1 MAVVEYSAKPTMAL
15 AEKGRRSGSERQ
27 ATGLVA
33 PPTALAP
40 NARAAVARSG
50 SPLDRAKPLRFARG
64 AGSTDAV
71 GSVLVR
77 DLDQACAEIAR
88 QKRQSPGGAG
98 PASREPAAATV
109 TATSPAEK
117 ALQKLQA
124 TAHTK
129 VLQDRAERLTAEN
142 AVLSQKLAA
151 RESALADLR
160 ARLNSLEEKL
170 SATGEAAA
178 KQADDRQDALRAAS
192 DNLHKKLAATA
203 SENAR
208 LKLAATERDRTLA
221 DARTRIE
228 YLEAALAA
236 AEAEC
241 GRAAGETSGA
251 REKHQAEMAALKTRF
266 DDLSKR
272 AVTAEQLLADARER
286 LLARI
291 IEIDAVRQRVAQADA
306 AAGAAY
312 DRQCQLEDALCL
324 QQNEFEEL
332 ERSQTQLAAA
342 TKALLQRFRDRERV
356 LAVANEKI
364 KALAERNAWLE
375 AAQDRAGTEGQRGRE
390 TPRSRLE
397 EAADATLADWTELT
411 RMLGDFAE
419 RKTATAPATR
429 RVRSAA

>member
-1 MAVVEYSAKPTMAL
+1 MAL

-33 PPTALAP
+33 PPAAPAP
-40 NARAAVARSG
+40 NARAAVDRSG
-50 SPLDRAKPLRFARG
+50 SLLDRAKSVRLARG
-64 AGSTDAV
+64 AGSMEAA
-71 GSVLVR
+71 GNGLVR

-88 QKRQSPGGAG
+88 QKRQSPGSAA
-98 PASREPAAATV
+98 PASRPPAAATV
-109 TATSPAEK
+109 TALSPAEK

-124 TAHTK
+124 TAHAK
-129 VLQDRAERLTAEN
+129 VLQERAERLTAEN

-151 RESALADLR
+151 REGALADLR

-178 KQADDRQDALRAAS
+178 KHADDKQDPPRAAS
-192 DNLHKKLAATA
+192 DHLHKKLAAMA

-208 LKLAATERDRTLA
+208 LTLTATERDRALS

-241 GRAAGETSGA
+241 GRTAGEISGA

-266 DDLSKR
+266 DDMSKR

-291 IEIDAVRQRVAQADA
+291 IEIDALRQRVAQADA

-342 TKALLQRFRDRERV
+342 TKALLQRFRDRERA
-356 LAVANEKI
+356 LAVAEEKI

-375 AAQDRAGTEGQRGRE
+375 AAQDRAGTPGRRGPE

-397 EAADATLADWTELT
+397 EAADATLADWTELA
-411 RMLGDFAE
+411 RILGDFAE
-419 RKTATAPATR
+419 RKTATMPATR